1 MQLKKYE
8 LKNIEGSKEYLE
20 LLHRDNKGYITI
32 AHKNPNYTQW
42 HYKAEELINNT
53 DEILLEK
60 INTYVSMNTFY
71 KPQRRIENIKELN
84 LIFIDIDCHKTKY
97 SKEAVRYFLEKDLY
111 GVTYMV

>member
-1 MQLKKYE
+1 MGKGLLIMQLKKYE
-8 LKNIEGSKEYLE
+8 LKNIKESKEYLE

-71 KPQRRIENIKELN
+71 KPQRRIENIKEL
-84 LIFIDIDCHKTKY
+84 LI
-97 SKEAVRYFLEKDLY
+97 ENY
-111 GVTYMV
+111 GLFMKISI